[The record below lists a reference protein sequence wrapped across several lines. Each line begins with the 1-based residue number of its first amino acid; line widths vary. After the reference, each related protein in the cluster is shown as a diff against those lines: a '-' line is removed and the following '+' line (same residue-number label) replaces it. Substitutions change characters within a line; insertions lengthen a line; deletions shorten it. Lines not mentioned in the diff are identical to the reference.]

1 MKLIVNI
8 IVIIFLGIQN
18 SYSFE
23 TKAKQAVLMDYETG
37 EILYSK
43 NADDRAFPSSMTK
56 IMTAYLIFEDIDSGR
71 LKITDKIEITSDA
84 WKQIGSRMFLDIG
97 SKVSI
102 DELLKGLLVQS
113 GNDSAYALA
122 EGSAGSVEEF
132 VKKMNNKAKK
142 LELNNTNFTNPIG
155 FSEEGHYMSVKD
167 TAMLSQKLI
176 ENFPHYYLKYFSIP
190 EFKYNNILQQNR
202 NQLLGKYEG
211 VDGIKTGH
219 TDAGGYSL
227 ASSAF
232 KNNRR
237 LISVVN
243 GTNSELER
251 IEESKKLLDYGFLT
265 LTKYKLYEKNEPI
278 DKVSVLYGK
287 QKFVDAISTKT
298 IYATAENK
306 KGILVRIELEQDLKA
321 PILKGQKIGKM
332 LVKTEY
338 DKNIYNLYA
347 DNTVEEVNI
356 FKKILLKVY
365 YFFRNLLDIL
375 HK

>member
-1 MKLIVNI
+1 M
-8 IVIIFLGIQN
+8 
-18 SYSFE
+18 
-23 TKAKQAVLMDYETG
+23 
-37 EILYSK
+37 
-43 NADDRAFPSSMTK
+43 
-56 IMTAYLIFEDIDSGR
+56 
-71 LKITDKIEITSDA
+71 
-84 WKQIGSRMFLDIG
+84 
-97 SKVSI
+97 
-102 DELLKGLLVQS
+102 VQ
-113 GNDSAYALA
+113 Y
-122 EGSAGSVEEF
+122 
-132 VKKMNNKAKK
+132 KHKYYNNKAKK